1 MLVSCGRVMLC
12 VAVLGEGF
20 RFASF
25 VTSALSF
32 KIFLVTVANH
42 VLTRNFD

>member
-1 MLVSCGRVMLC
+1 MSCGRVMLC
-12 VAVLGEGF
+12 VAVLCEGF
-20 RFASF
+20 RLAFF

-32 KIFLVTVANH
+32 RTFLVTVANH